1 MAISRKKLVNIHSS
15 VENKQPSASALEYGE
30 IAVNYAP
37 DKEFLSFKNAND
49 DVVRVSTD
57 DIQNKR
63 MESKEVVPIS
73 GSITNV
79 DKASNKSELVIKLNQ
94 WVGEGTPSAH
104 ELNYGLDSK
113 GVDIAPGF
121 AVDMSAFAL
130 DGGNGNFETISSKCS
145 STLAGT
151 TKITGPD
158 ASHASCGNK
167 LEVST
172 TDTSISGDRLSISN
186 NSGIT
191 ISNKSTFEISGNTLN
206 VKETNFNITGTSTFN
221 GNATINGNA
230 TVTGNTTL
238 KAASMTNASVSG
250 TLNVTGNTILG
261 NASVGGTLGIAGNT
275 TLSNANLTGTLGV
288 SGNTTVNG
296 ATTLKNTTVNGTLNV
311 TGATT
316 LANATVNGTATLKN
330 TTVNGT
336 LNVTGATTLANA
348 TVGGN
353 LTANGNTTLKA
364 TTMDSAS
371 VKGGLTVSGAS
382 SLNSVSVSGASTLNT
397 LTVNGAST
405 MKAVTVNGNL
415 NTTGT
420 NNLSGTTMVQ
430 SGSSMV
436 NILDLIG
443 NVDVKAT
450 NGTLSSATFTT
461 TSTVTGSENGQL
473 LTIKQKNGT
482 EIASGIRFDNALN
495 ATSVNAVQN
504 KVVYNAYEELDC
516 GKIDT
521 TGLTG
526 DNIISV
532 AAASCRTAQ
541 LSHKTGANAYA
552 GDKLTV
558 IQTDAYGHII
568 GLREATDAD
577 ITATSAQLQNL
588 NIMYGATTASTTGSF
603 TRDTYTPYNGGTAKN
618 LVVPQKVDDLEG
630 GSTVKSDITALKS
643 DVSTAKSDITTIKG
657 NVSTISGSVGTLST
671 NITNLSN
678 KVDTVSGNVSTVS
691 GNVTT
696 LSNSLNSLTQTV
708 NNIQTTTNSLD
719 KVKPNLQVIS
729 VSEDT
734 PNQQAPTLADGQDA
748 VVIYKNTNETNK
760 VVVSIASGL
769 YVTPTGED
777 LTFTIPVNGYC
788 EVNYLKIGGDIF
800 ARGA

>member
-1 MAISRKKLVNIHSS
+1 MNIHSS

-57 DIQNKR
+57 DIQNNR
-63 MESKEVVPIS
+63 MESKEVVPVS

-145 STLAGT
+145 STLEGT

-191 ISNKSTFEISGNTLN
+191 ISNKSTFEISGDTLN
-206 VKETNFNITGTSTFN
+206 VKETNFNVTGTSTFN

-230 TVTGNTTL
+230 TVTGNTAL
-238 KAASMTNASVSG
+238 KAASMTSAAVSG
-250 TLNVTGNTILG
+250 TLNVTGNTTLG
-261 NASVGGTLGIAGNT
+261 NASVGGTLGVAGNT
-275 TLSNANLTGTLGV
+275 TLSNANVTGILGV

-296 ATTLKNTTVNGTLNV
+296 AT
-311 TGATT
+311 
-316 LANATVNGTATLKN
+316 TLKN

-371 VKGGLTVSGAS
+371 VNGGLNVSGAS

-436 NILDLIG
+436 NILDLIN
-443 NVDVKAT
+443 NVDVKAA
-450 NGTLSSATFTT
+450 NSTLSSATFTT
-461 TSTVTGSENGQL
+461 TSTVVGNENGQL

-482 EIASGIRFDNALN
+482 EVASGIRFDSALN

-504 KVVYNAYEELDC
+504 KVVYGAYEELDC

-603 TRDTYTPYNGGTAKN
+603 TRDSYTPYNGGTAKN

-643 DVSTAKSDITTIKG
+643 DVSTAKSDITAIKD

-696 LSNSLNSLTQTV
+696 LSNSLTSLTQTV
-708 NNIQTTTNSLD
+708 NNIQTATNNLD
-719 KVKPNLQVIS
+719 KVKPILQIIS
-729 VSEDT
+729 VSADT
-734 PNQQAPTLADGQDA
+734 ANQQAPTLADGQDA
-748 VVIYKNTNETNK
+748 VVIYKNTNTTNK
-760 VVVSIASGL
+760 VIVSIASGL

-777 LTFTIPVNGYC
+777 LTFTIPVKGYC
-788 EVNYLKIGGDIF
+788 EVNYLNIGGEIF

>member
-63 MESKEVVPIS
+63 MESKEVVPVS

-145 STLAGT
+145 STLEGT

-191 ISNKSTFEISGNTLN
+191 ISNKSTFEISGDTLN
-206 VKETNFNITGTSTFN
+206 VKETNFNVTGTSTFN

-230 TVTGNTTL
+230 TVTGNTAL
-238 KAASMTNASVSG
+238 KAASMTSAAVSG
-250 TLNVTGNTILG
+250 TLNVTGNTTLG
-261 NASVGGTLGIAGNT
+261 NASVGGTLGVAGNT
-275 TLSNANLTGTLGV
+275 TLSNANVTGILGV

-316 LANATVNGTATLKN
+316 LAS
-330 TTVNGT
+330 
-336 LNVTGATTLANA
+336 A

-371 VKGGLTVSGAS
+371 VNGGLNVNGAS
-382 SLNSVSVSGASTLNT
+382 SLNSISVSGASTLNT

-436 NILDLIG
+436 NILDLIN
-443 NVDVKAT
+443 NVDVKAA
-450 NGTLSSATFTT
+450 NSTLSSATFTT
-461 TSTVTGSENGQL
+461 TSTVVGNENGQL

-482 EIASGIRFDNALN
+482 EVASGIRFDNALN

-504 KVVYNAYEELDC
+504 KVVYDAYEELDC
-516 GKIDT
+516 GKMDT
-521 TGLTG
+521 SGLTG
-526 DNIISV
+526 DSV
-532 AAASCRTAQ
+532 ITVNADSCRTAQ
-541 LSHKTGANAYA
+541 ISHKIGANAYS
-552 GDKLTV
+552 GGKLTV
-558 IQTDAYGHII
+558 IETDAYGHIT
-568 GLREATDAD
+568 GLREATNAD
-577 ITATSAQLQNL
+577 FTTVSAEMKDL
-588 NIMYGATTASTTGSF
+588 NIMYGATTSSSTGSF
-603 TRDTYTPYNGGTAKN
+603 TRDTYTPYNGSTSKN
-618 LVVPQKVDDLEG
+618 LVVPQKVSDLEG
-630 GSTVKSDITALKS
+630 GSTVQNNIASLQTS
-643 DVSTAKSDITTIKG
+643 VS
-657 NVSTISGSVGTLST
+657 SVDSKVATL
-671 NITNLSN
+671 
-678 KVDTVSGNVSTVS
+678 SGNVSTVS
-691 GNVTT
+691 GSVST
-696 LSNSLNSLTQTV
+696 LSNNITNVSNKVNTVSGSVATLQGSIASVNNSVTSLTQTV
-708 NNIQTTTNSLD
+708 STIQTSTEQISTIQPILSAITITGDTN
-719 KVKPNLQVIS
+719 
-729 VSEDT
+729 
-734 PNQQAPTLADGQDA
+734 NQTAPTLKDGQTA
-748 VVIYKNTNETNK
+748 VIIYKNTGSSNAT
-760 VVVSIASGL
+760 VSISSAGCS
-769 YVTPTGED
+769 TPNGGD
-777 LTFTIPVNGYC
+777 LTLTAPAGGYC
-788 EVNYLKIGGDIF
+788 EVNYLRINGETF
-800 ARGA
+800 LRGA

>member
-63 MESKEVVPIS
+63 MESKEVVPVS

-145 STLAGT
+145 STLEGT

-191 ISNKSTFEISGNTLN
+191 ISNKSTFEISGDTLN
-206 VKETNFNITGTSTFN
+206 VKETNFNVTGTSTFN

-238 KAASMTNASVSG
+238 KAASMTSAAVSG
-250 TLNVTGNTILG
+250 TLNVTGNTTLG
-261 NASVGGTLGIAGNT
+261 NASVGGTLGVAGNT
-275 TLSNANLTGTLGV
+275 TLSNANVTGILGV

-316 LANATVNGTATLKN
+316 LAS
-330 TTVNGT
+330 
-336 LNVTGATTLANA
+336 A

-353 LTANGNTTLKA
+353 LTANGNTMLKA

-371 VKGGLTVSGAS
+371 VNGGLNVSGAS

-405 MKAVTVNGNL
+405 MKAVTVNDNL

-436 NILDLIG
+436 NILDLIN
-443 NVDVKAT
+443 NVDVKAA
-450 NGTLSSATFTT
+450 NSTLSSATFTT
-461 TSTVTGSENGQL
+461 TSTVVGNENGQL

-482 EIASGIRFDNALN
+482 EVASGIRFDSALN

-504 KVVYNAYEELDC
+504 KVVYDAYEELDC
-516 GKIDT
+516 GKMDT
-521 TGLTG
+521 SGLTG
-526 DNIISV
+526 DSV
-532 AAASCRTAQ
+532 ITVNADSCRTAQ
-541 LSHKTGANAYA
+541 ISHKIGANAYS
-552 GDKLTV
+552 GGKLTV
-558 IQTDAYGHII
+558 IETDAYGHIT
-568 GLREATDAD
+568 GLREATNAD
-577 ITATSAQLQNL
+577 FTTVSAEMKDL
-588 NIMYGATTASTTGSF
+588 NIMYGATTSSSTGSF
-603 TRDTYTPYNGGTAKN
+603 TRDTYTPYNGSTSKN
-618 LVVPQKVDDLEG
+618 LVVPQKVSDLEG
-630 GSTVKSDITALKS
+630 GSTVQNNIASLQTS
-643 DVSTAKSDITTIKG
+643 VS
-657 NVSTISGSVGTLST
+657 SVDSKVATL
-671 NITNLSN
+671 
-678 KVDTVSGNVSTVS
+678 SGNVSTVS
-691 GNVTT
+691 GSVST
-696 LSNSLNSLTQTV
+696 LSNNITNVSNKVNTVSGSVATLQGSIASVNNSVTSLTQTV
-708 NNIQTTTNSLD
+708 STIQTSTEQISTIQPILSAITITGDTN
-719 KVKPNLQVIS
+719 
-729 VSEDT
+729 
-734 PNQQAPTLADGQDA
+734 NQTAPTLNDGQTA
-748 VVIYKNTNETNK
+748 VIIYKNTGSSNAT
-760 VVVSIASGL
+760 VSISSAGCS
-769 YVTPTGED
+769 TPNGGD
-777 LTFTIPVNGYC
+777 LTLTAPAGGYC
-788 EVNYLKIGGDIF
+788 EVNYLRINGETF
-800 ARGA
+800 LRGA